1 MECLIVL
8 GIFLMLLIINEYKI
22 IFKRSNK
29 NGMLYTNKSFSLG
42 LSWLIPI
49 VGIIGYIL
57 VYSNSFRENSDL
69 REVVIKV
76 SDVFVIG
83 GFVGFLSNCSQFFGI
98 FSKELECIVFS
109 DRFLESRK
117 DISSIWIKTSK
128 ALFNQKFPDI
138 SEELFTIIQD
148 YYICKEEYSYY
159 DNYRIITDIEWSD
172 DIKKFIIVKDYINFD
187 LVTEKE
193 GDIDI
198 PFSTWMNGIKGL
210 EKNKDYYCKL
220 ECKINNIIQ
229 SPVIEEE
236 YVNDDNEY
244 IVKHITKVHNTKE
257 KEKYQVSIYRERKY
271 IFELDYDI
279 SFRAKFIVKD
289 MTISLNIPQDMEATF
304 ICRGTPKDF
313 IKVKNSK
320 TTKEYLYKGLVLQRQ
335 GYTFAL
341 QKTINPKKQEQ

>member
-1 MECLIVL
+1 MECLVIL
-8 GIFLMLLIINEYKI
+8 TLFLILLMINEYKI
-22 IFKRSNK
+22 VFMKSK
-29 NGMLYTNKSFSLG
+29 QNGMLYTRKSFNLG

-49 VGIIGYIL
+49 IGIIGYIL
-57 VYSNSFRENSDL
+57 AYSNSFGENKDL
-69 REVVIKV
+69 KEIVIKV

-83 GFVGFLSNCSQFFGI
+83 GFVGFLSNSSQFFGI
-98 FSKELECIVFS
+98 FSKELESIIFS

-117 DISSIWIKTSK
+117 DISLIWRKVSK

-138 SEELFTIIQD
+138 SEDLFSIIQD

-159 DNYRIITDIEWSD
+159 DNYRIITDIEWCD
-172 DIKKFIIVKDYINFD
+172 DLKKFVIVKDYINFD

-210 EKNKDYYCKL
+210 EKDKDYYCKL
-220 ECKINNIIQ
+220 ECKINNNTQ
-229 SPVIEEE
+229 EPNIEEKLQNE
-236 YVNDDNEY
+236 DNEY
-244 IVKHITKVHNTKE
+244 IVKHITKIHNIKE

-271 IFELDYDI
+271 IFDLDYDI

-341 QKTINPKKQEQ
+341 QKVTNPKKQE